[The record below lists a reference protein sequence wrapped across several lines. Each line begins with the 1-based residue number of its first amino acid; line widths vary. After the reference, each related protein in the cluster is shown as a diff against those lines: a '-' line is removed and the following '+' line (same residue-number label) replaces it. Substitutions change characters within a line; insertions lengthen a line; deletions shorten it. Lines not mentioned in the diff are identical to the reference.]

1 MLMHWRKLYH
11 ILQLNLFYHF
21 SQIIKTH
28 FFLFQACYRE
38 GAYNLIFIKSFHDVT
53 DEADD
58 FINVDRNKRN
68 ILEALISCLEQPLCN
83 MLQEWLHLF
92 KEDSDIIADID
103 AVWKMR
109 LNHDDETDIPEV
121 PEDLQEY
128 LSG

>member
-1 MLMHWRKLYH
+1 M
-11 ILQLNLFYHF
+11 
-21 SQIIKTH
+21 
-28 FFLFQACYRE
+28 
-38 GAYNLIFIKSFHDVT
+38 IFIKSFHDVT

-58 FINVDRNKRN
+58 FIINVDRNKRN
-68 ILEALISCLEQPLCN
+68 SLEALISCLEQPLCN

-92 KEDSDIIADID
+92 KEDSDIIADIY

>member
-1 MLMHWRKLYH
+1 M
-11 ILQLNLFYHF
+11 
-21 SQIIKTH
+21 
-28 FFLFQACYRE
+28 
-38 GAYNLIFIKSFHDVT
+38 IFIKSFHDVT

>member
-1 MLMHWRKLYH
+1 MHWRKLYH
-11 ILQLNLFYHF
+11 ILQLNLFYNF

-38 GAYNLIFIKSFHDVT
+38 SAYNLIFIKSFHDVT

-58 FINVDRNKRN
+58 FIINVDRNKRN

-83 MLQEWLHLF
+83 MLQKWLHLY